1 MKKAIVLRLRKIKN
15 IFNGSESKIG
25 KLGHLGT
32 HFDVM
37 DKEFPLEYI
46 KRKGIIFDV
55 SSVQGRDIDITDIN
69 WDKISV

>member
-1 MKKAIVLRLRKIKN
+1 
-15 IFNGSESKIG
+15 
-25 KLGHLGT
+25 
-32 HFDVM
+32 M